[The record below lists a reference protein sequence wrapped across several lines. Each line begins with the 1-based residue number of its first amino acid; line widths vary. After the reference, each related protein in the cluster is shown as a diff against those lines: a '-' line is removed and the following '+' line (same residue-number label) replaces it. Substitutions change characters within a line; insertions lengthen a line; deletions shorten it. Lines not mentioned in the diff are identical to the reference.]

1 MAAEFNSHDPMAG
14 VNSNL
19 IAPQTFWQPRAEMK
33 RQFAAHVA
41 LILVA
46 LLCLGAEKKIKEFT
60 GKVVGVSDGDTITV
74 LVGKTQKKIRMMG
87 IDAPESSQPFGAAAK
102 QALSEAVF
110 GQQVVVKWKEKDD
123 YDRTLGFVFLNGK
136 QINAAM
142 IEAGYA
148 WHYKQYSQD
157 PSLAALENAARA
169 AKRGLWAD
177 KQQPIPPWDYRHHQA
192 ALKGAQRTG
201 S

>member
-1 MAAEFNSHDPMAG
+1 
-14 VNSNL
+14 
-19 IAPQTFWQPRAEMK
+19 MK
-33 RQFAAHVA
+33 RQFAAHLA
-41 LILVA
+41 LILAA
-46 LLCLGAEKKIKEFT
+46 LLCLGAEKKVKEFT

-74 LVGKTQKKIRMMG
+74 LVGKAQKKVRLMG
-87 IDAPESSQPFGAAAK
+87 IDAPESTQPYGSAAK

-136 QINAAM
+136 QINASM

-177 KQQPIPPWDYRHHQA
+177 QQQPIPPWDYRHHQA